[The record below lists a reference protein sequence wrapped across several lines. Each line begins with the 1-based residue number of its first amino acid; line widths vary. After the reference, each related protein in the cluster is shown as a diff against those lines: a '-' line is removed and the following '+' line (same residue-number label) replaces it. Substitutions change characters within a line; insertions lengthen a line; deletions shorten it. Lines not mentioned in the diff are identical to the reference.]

1 MDALSMNR
9 TLILALAVAAVIA
22 TAGGVLLFGGGGDT
36 GLEVETARAEP
47 RDLSRNVASTG
58 AIAPL
63 VIVEVGSQL
72 SGQLIEL
79 NADFNDEVESGQ
91 LIARLDPQTFETRVR
106 EAQATLEV
114 AQAQVEV
121 SRANV
126 SNAQSQAREA
136 QRAFE
141 RAQELLA
148 RGTYAQ
154 AQFDTAETARD
165 SASSQVLVAQA
176 NLRNAQATL
185 VQRQASLESA
195 EVDLERTYIR
205 SPINGVII
213 DRQVDVGQTV
223 AASLNAPVL
232 FLIAQDL
239 SRIQIEAQV
248 DESDI
253 GQIAVGQP
261 VSFQVDAFRE
271 RSFNGRVRQVR
282 LAALAE
288 ANVVTY
294 TVVIEAANPGQ
305 RLLPGMTA
313 NVSIVTGE
321 VADALSVPTTALRFT
336 PRGAAETLIASRI
349 EGQGGQSGGRSGGR
363 GAGGMMDGLLD
374 QLDLEDDQR
383 QRAGAALETAFAD
396 MRRQAQSGA
405 MSGPPDFPAIMRRAL
420 RDELNSE
427 QMARLETLLSEGGG
441 RGGRGGGGEDRPQ
454 PGVVWVQAADG
465 RLHERR
471 VMLGLSDGAYT
482 QIVGGDLEDG
492 DRVIV
497 RIRETA

>member
-1 MDALSMNR
+1 MNR
-9 TLILALAVAAVIA
+9 KLLIGAGALIAALGAAAFMMLNGDGDSSGLAVE
-22 TAGGVLLFGGGGDT
+22 T
-36 GLEVETARAEP
+36 GSAET
-47 RDLSRNVASTG
+47 RDLSRTVASTG

-79 NADFNDEVESGQ
+79 HADFNDEVEAGQ
-91 LIARLDPQTFETRVR
+91 LIARLDPQSFETRVR
-106 EAQATLEV
+106 EAQASLEV
-114 AQAQVEV
+114 AAAQVEV
-121 SRANV
+121 ARANV
-126 SNAQSQAREA
+126 TNAQSQAREA

-165 SASSQVLVAQA
+165 SAQSQVLVAQA

-185 VQRQASLESA
+185 VQREASLESA
-195 EVDLERTYIR
+195 EVDLQRTYIR
-205 SPINGVII
+205 SPIDGVIV

-253 GQIAVGQP
+253 GNIAVNQA
-261 VSFQVDAFRE
+261 VTFEVDAFRE
-271 RSFNGRVRQVR
+271 REFRGQVRQVR

-288 ANVVTY
+288 QNVVTY
-294 TVVIEAANPGQ
+294 TVVIEADNPGQ

-313 NVSIVTGE
+313 NVTIVTGE
-321 VADALSVPTTALRFT
+321 VEDALSVPSAALRFV
-336 PRGAAETLIASRI
+336 PRGAAETLIASRA
-349 EGQGGQSGGRSGGR
+349 EGGQRATGGRM
-363 GAGGMMDGLLD
+363 GGMADRLLD
-374 QLDLEDDQR
+374 QLELEGEQR
-383 QRAGAALETAFAD
+383 DHAARALETAFSQN
-396 MRRQAQSGA
+396 RPSGGFPGAQ
-405 MSGPPDFPAIMRRAL
+405 PDFRGIMQRAL
-420 RDELNSE
+420 ADVLEPA
-427 QMARLETLLSEGGG
+427 QMARLEQIMSQQPG
-441 RGGRGGGGEDRPQ
+441 RGGRGGGGRGAGGDAPQ
-454 PGVVWVQAADG
+454 PGAVWVRGSDG

-471 VMLGLSDGAYT
+471 VMIGLSDGAFT
-482 QIVGGDLEDG
+482 QIVGGDLEEG
-492 DRVIV
+492 DQVVIRV
-497 RIRETA
+497 RETA

>member
-1 MDALSMNR
+1 MNR
-9 TLILALAVAAVIA
+9 KLLIGAGALVAAIGA
-22 TAGGVLLFGGGGDT
+22 AAFIMLNGNGDSS
-36 GLEVETARAEP
+36 GLTVETGRAET
-47 RDLSRNVASTG
+47 RDLSRTVASTG

-79 NADFNDEVESGQ
+79 HADFNDEVEAGQ
-91 LIARLDPQTFETRVR
+91 LIARLDPQSFETRVR
-106 EAQATLEV
+106 EAQASLDV
-114 AQAQVEV
+114 AAAQVEV

-126 SNAQSQAREA
+126 TNAQAQAREA

-165 SASSQVLVAQA
+165 SAQSQVLVAQA

-185 VQRQASLESA
+185 VQREASLESA
-195 EVDLERTYIR
+195 EVDLQRTYIR
-205 SPINGVII
+205 SPIDGVIV

-253 GQIAVGQP
+253 GNIAVNQA
-261 VSFQVDAFRE
+261 VTFEVDAFRE
-271 RSFNGRVRQVR
+271 REFRGQVRQVR

-288 ANVVTY
+288 QNVVTY
-294 TVVIEAANPGQ
+294 TVVIEADNPGQ

-313 NVSIVTGE
+313 NVTIVTGE
-321 VADALSVPTTALRFT
+321 VENALSVPSAALRFV
-336 PRGAAETLIASRI
+336 PRGSAETLIGSRA
-349 EGQGGQSGGRSGGR
+349 EGGQRATGGRMGGMADRLLDQLELEGEQRDRAARALESAFREMRPAGGAVVMGAGTDFRGTIQRALSDVLDAGQMARLERIMSQQPGRQRGSGR
-363 GAGGMMDGLLD
+363 GAGGD
-374 QLDLEDDQR
+374 
-383 QRAGAALETAFAD
+383 A
-396 MRRQAQSGA
+396 
-405 MSGPPDFPAIMRRAL
+405 
-420 RDELNSE
+420 
-427 QMARLETLLSEGGG
+427 
-441 RGGRGGGGEDRPQ
+441 PQ
-454 PGVVWVQAADG
+454 PGAVWVRGADG

-471 VMLGLSDGAYT
+471 VMIGLSDGAFT
-482 QIVGGDLEDG
+482 QIVGGDLEEG
-492 DRVIV
+492 DQVVIRV
-497 RIRETA
+497 RETA

>member
-1 MDALSMNR
+1 MNR
-9 TLILALAVAAVIA
+9 NLLIGAGALLAAVGAAAFMILNGNGDSSGLAVE
-22 TAGGVLLFGGGGDT
+22 T
-36 GLEVETARAEP
+36 GRAEL
-47 RDLSRNVASTG
+47 RDLSRTVASTG
-58 AIAPL
+58 SIAPL

-79 NADFNDEVESGQ
+79 HADFNDEVEAGQ
-91 LIARLDPQTFETRVR
+91 LIARLDPLSFETRVR

-114 AQAQVEV
+114 AAAQVEV
-121 SRANV
+121 ARANV
-126 SNAQSQAREA
+126 TNAQSQAREA

-165 SASSQVLVAQA
+165 SAQSQVLVAQA

-185 VQRQASLESA
+185 VQREASLESA

-205 SPINGVII
+205 SPIDGVVV

-253 GQIAVGQP
+253 GNIAVNQA
-261 VSFQVDAFRE
+261 VTFEVDAFRE
-271 RSFNGRVRQVR
+271 REFRGQVRQVR

-288 ANVVTY
+288 QNVVTY
-294 TVVIEAANPGQ
+294 TVVIEADNPGQ

-313 NVSIVTGE
+313 NVTIVTGE
-321 VADALSVPTTALRFT
+321 VDEALSVPSAALRFV
-336 PRGAAETLIASRI
+336 PRGAAETLIASRA
-349 EGQGGQSGGRSGGR
+349 EGGARATGGRM
-363 GAGGMMDGLLD
+363 GGMADRLLD
-374 QLDLEDDQR
+374 QLELEGEQR
-383 QRAGAALETAFAD
+383 ERAARALDTAFSQNRPSSGFPGAQPDFRGIMQRALAGVLEP
-396 MRRQAQSGA
+396 AQT
-405 MSGPPDFPAIMRRAL
+405 
-420 RDELNSE
+420 
-427 QMARLETLLSEGGG
+427 ARLEQIMSQQPG
-441 RGGRGGGGEDRPQ
+441 RGGRGGGRGAGEDAPQ
-454 PGVVWVQAADG
+454 PGAVWVRGTDG

-471 VMLGLSDGAYT
+471 VMIGLSDGAFT
-482 QIVGGDLEDG
+482 QITGGELEDG
-492 DRVIV
+492 DEVVIRV
-497 RIRETA
+497 RETV